1 MKNYFPKAAIFII
14 SVFSTFFI
22 LDTFVLDGR
31 VFEWGALTQYGILTN
46 QWWRFITS
54 SLLHGGF
61 IHFLANSLSLYF
73 AGVIIEKK
81 IGSHWFLISFL
92 VCNLIERFFSGFIFS
107 FDYSIGS
114 SPGIYGIIG
123 IILINCLK
131 EKKLFAKH
139 KNTWEMNWVIVYFII
154 GNLLGLDAFYVH
166 SVGFII
172 GIILAMGLLSVEYR
186 RKMQSNDWYNIR

>member
-14 SVFSTFFI
+14 SVFSIFFI

-31 VFEWGALTQYGILTN
+31 VYEWGALTQYGISTN

-54 SLLHGGF
+54 SLLHVGF

-81 IGSHWFLISFL
+81 IGSQWFLIAFL
-92 VCNLIERFFSGFIFS
+92 VCNLIERFISGFIFS
-107 FDYSIGS
+107 YDYSIGS

-131 EKKLFAKH
+131 EKELFAKY
-139 KNTWEMNWVIVYFII
+139 KNTREMNWVIGYFII
-154 GNLLGLDAFYVH
+154 GNLLGLDTFYVH
-166 SVGFII
+166 MVGFIM
-172 GIILAMGLLSVEYR
+172 GIILAIGLLSDKF
-186 RKMQSNDWYNIR
+186 RKKMKINVYY